1 MRRWPA
7 VLAVAYAAVAG
18 ACGGSPFPEPA
29 LTDTARAAP
38 HFPGVTLAE
47 LKHGRSLY
55 LSRCGGCHA
64 LKRPSELPPEQ
75 WRVEVDE
82 MRSKNGVKLSDA
94 EAQAIVRYLA
104 VAASPG

>member
-1 MRRWPA
+1 MRRWL
-7 VLAVAYAAVAG
+7 VLAVVLAG
-18 ACGGSPFPEPA
+18 ALAACGGSPFPEPVA
-29 LTDTARAAP
+29 ADTARATP
-38 HFPGVTLAE
+38 LFPDVTLAE
-47 LKHGRSLY
+47 LRQGRSLY

-64 LKRPSELPPEQ
+64 LKRPQELPPEQ

-104 VAASPG
+104 VAATSG